1 VKIVTIFL
9 NLNTQPEQPTWHTL
23 ATDNHNRGWLM
34 TRKEKQ
40 MSETAIA
47 GRWAK
52 ESLAMLMVGD
62 ALVTLVD
69 PERHC
74 RLWMKGP
81 EGWRRF
87 VSVFIEHP
95 GITRGLAV
103 VELGLGVWLAEKQ
116 KPVSANFH

>member
-1 VKIVTIFL
+1 
-9 NLNTQPEQPTWHTL
+9 
-23 ATDNHNRGWLM
+23 
-34 TRKEKQ
+34 
-40 MSETAIA
+40 MSKTSIA

-87 VSVFIEHP
+87 VNVFIEHP
-95 GITRGLAV
+95 GVTRGLALA
-103 VELGLGVWLAEKQ
+103 ELGFGVWLAEKQ
-116 KPVSANFH
+116 KPVTSTVA